1 MQVGLCHVEFVPA
14 REPIEY
20 RHVHREKR
28 AKGRPGAAEVVR
40 FGDADLQ
47 VRFGKVRVQRD
58 LWIILG
64 ADPGESHIPLNERW
78 PALQPDPAFAPKLS

>member
-14 REPIEY
+14 REPVED

-28 AKGRPGAAEVVR
+28 AKGRPRASEVVR

-47 VRFGKVRVQRD
+47 VRFAKVRVQRD

-64 ADPGESHIPLNERW
+64 ADPANLIFLRTNVG
-78 PALQPDPAFAPKLS
+78 